1 MPRSSPDEHARATA
15 SDDPT
20 QVSQGELEKFALE
33 AGKEVQ
39 IAEIKVQ

>member
-20 QVSQGELEKFALE
+20 QVSQRELEKFALE
-33 AGKEVQ
+33 AAK
-39 IAEIKVQ
+39 KFKSLK